1 MTVGKRQAIKS
12 GTVADYLNKQE
23 TEATFFLSDAV
34 IPNLPSTK
42 KRSRLKRAMVL
53 AMEIEQIRS
62 EIRPGEFPLAKSRA
76 ERRTGSSC

>member
-1 MTVGKRQAIKS
+1 MTMGKRQAIKS
-12 GTVADYLNKQE
+12 GTVADYLNRQDA
-23 TEATFFLSDAV
+23 EATFFLSDAV

-76 ERRTGSSC
+76 ERRAGRE